1 VYFFEKIVNGRAYRV
16 AAQSH
21 WDAKAGRSY
30 SRQAVLGP
38 ADAAPSVE
46 LSDLRTVGRRR
57 VGDVGPL
64 LWVAEKLDVV
74 GLINRASC
82 WRGGPTSVSPGEML
96 LAVAVQR
103 VCDPAGK
110 CRLGGFLS
118 DSVPRVSCLSAEAFT
133 RQEFHR
139 LAAKV
144 TQAQLEDSR
153 LELARAA
160 VSKFDL
166 GTDVL
171 AFDTTNFDTHIATT
185 TAEELA
191 RRGHAKSQRADLR
204 AVGLEV
210 LVTETGHVP
219 LFHRTY
225 AGNASEHNVLEESL
239 LKLGR
244 LHDVLD
250 AAGARERRGE
260 RTLVRDGGS
269 WGEQMQ
275 LNLDVAGYYTVVSLP
290 LGTKAAEQAL
300 QHAARRGAMHPISGR
315 LRNVH
320 AARIRLNV
328 GSLDCTLLVV
338 ESEELLA
345 GQKRGIAKAL
355 LKAKAALSKL
365 KERAAAGH
373 IRRDTLADRVAKALL
388 REHLASFVV
397 TDIEGTDDAPTLE
410 WRVDATKRRELER
423 TRLGKRVVCT
433 DRHNWS
439 NERIVNACRGQL
451 NVEEIFRR
459 AKKGG
464 VVPWR
469 SAHQW
474 ADASLRVH
482 TFATVLG
489 LTLVSLAKLALGTA
503 KSARMMMAE
512 LAAIE
517 MTQVR
522 LTTGKMGRPP
532 TWLLAPAI
540 SPGQKKAIATFEL
553 GRWAPTLLSTRP
565 VRRKRPA
572 NQAAV

>member
-1 VYFFEKIVNGRAYRV
+1 
-16 AAQSH
+16 
-21 WDAKAGRSY
+21 
-30 SRQAVLGP
+30 
-38 ADAAPSVE
+38 
-46 LSDLRTVGRRR
+46 
-57 VGDVGPL
+57 
-64 LWVAEKLDVV
+64 
-74 GLINRASC
+74 
-82 WRGGPTSVSPGEML
+82 
-96 LAVAVQR
+96 
-103 VCDPAGK
+103 
-110 CRLGGFLS
+110 
-118 DSVPRVSCLSAEAFT
+118 
-133 RQEFHR
+133 
-139 LAAKV
+139 
-144 TQAQLEDSR
+144 
-153 LELARAA
+153 LARAA

-185 TAEELA
+185 TAEELP

-300 QHAARRGAMHPISGR
+300 QHAARRGAMHPLSGR

-365 KERAAAGH
+365 KERAAAGR